1 MNTSKN
7 RSLKLGLLVSAGA
20 LLFVL
25 AVYYLGSKQNLF
37 SSSITVKSYFY
48 NVKGLMEG
56 NKVRYSGINVGIVDG
71 ISIVSDSTIL
81 VKLSIDKDVK
91 KFIRKDSKVEIG
103 QEGIMG
109 NKIVNIYPGSA
120 SAGSV
125 DDDDELKSANSFDFE
140 EILKQAK
147 SIIDDGKAVAKNLLD
162 MSNKINNGNGDLARL
177 INDSAISVSMNKTG
191 DQLLSITKNV
201 KEITQKVNDGEGDF
215 GKLINDTTISHTVTL
230 ALTNLDRITARVDTF
245 SQELL
250 IFGKEINH
258 GDGLIHQLVYD
269 SLMARNVDTTI
280 TNVNDGVEEI
290 AAAARSVRQSWL
302 LNLFSGKSKRKNS
315 KPE

>member
-1 MNTSKN
+1 MNRSKN

-37 SSSITVKSYFY
+37 SSSITIKSYFH

-56 NKVRYSGINVGIVDG
+56 NKVRYSGINVGTVDG

-81 VKLSIDKDVK
+81 VELSIDKNVK
-91 KFIRKDSKVEIG
+91 EFIRKDSKVEIG

-125 DDDDELKSANSFDFE
+125 GDNDELKSANSFDFE

-177 INDSAISVSMNKTG
+177 INDSAISVSLNKTG
-191 DQLLSITKNV
+191 DQLLSITQNV
-201 KEITQKVNDGEGDF
+201 KEITRKVNDGEGDL
-215 GKLINDTTISHTVTL
+215 GKLVNDTAISHTVTL
-230 ALTNLDRITARVDTF
+230 ALTNLDSITARVDTF

-258 GDGLIHQLVYD
+258 GDGLIHRLVYD
-269 SLMARNVDTTI
+269 SLMAENVDTTI
-280 TNVNDGVEEI
+280 TNVNYGVGEV
-290 AAAARSVRQSWL
+290 AAAARSVRQSWI

-315 KPE
+315 KQE

>member
-1 MNTSKN
+1 M
-7 RSLKLGLLVSAGA
+7 
-20 LLFVL
+20 
-25 AVYYLGSKQNLF
+25 
-37 SSSITVKSYFY
+37 
-48 NVKGLMEG
+48 
-56 NKVRYSGINVGIVDG
+56 
-71 ISIVSDSTIL
+71 
-81 VKLSIDKDVK
+81 
-91 KFIRKDSKVEIG
+91 
-103 QEGIMG
+103 
-109 NKIVNIYPGSA
+109 
-120 SAGSV
+120 
-125 DDDDELKSANSFDFE
+125 
-140 EILKQAK
+140 
-147 SIIDDGKAVAKNLLD
+147 
-162 MSNKINNGNGDLARL
+162 
-177 INDSAISVSMNKTG
+177 
-191 DQLLSITKNV
+191 LSITKNV